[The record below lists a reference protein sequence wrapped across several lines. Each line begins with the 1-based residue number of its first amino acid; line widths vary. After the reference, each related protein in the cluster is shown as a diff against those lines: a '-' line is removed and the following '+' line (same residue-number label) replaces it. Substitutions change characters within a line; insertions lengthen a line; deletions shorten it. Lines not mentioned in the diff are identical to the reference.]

1 MRSIAFILCLVTLV
15 CYGQGKK
22 EESVS
27 INKIVA
33 NIDELSQSG
42 GKVFSKDKLVDQK
55 NVKEKWRVFSN
66 NEYSRIIIQY
76 TTDSAEH
83 SIAYTEKY
91 YLKNDALIY
100 AYESEVFFETSQNMK
115 DGTMWNGDFYFSKG
129 KLIEHVTNGH
139 GRSELDNWNPE
150 KEVLEKWKSR
160 KMELS
165 K

>member
-1 MRSIAFILCLVTLV
+1 
-15 CYGQGKK
+15 
-22 EESVS
+22 
-27 INKIVA
+27 
-33 NIDELSQSG
+33 
-42 GKVFSKDKLVDQK
+42 
-55 NVKEKWRVFSN
+55 
-66 NEYSRIIIQY
+66 
-76 TTDSAEH
+76 
-83 SIAYTEKY
+83 
-91 YLKNDALIY
+91 LIY